1 MLKKVLKG
9 GTQRVDSD
17 DGDGVDGGDG
27 DDDDVNDGDNGGYGD
42 GHDGALPSFRPTG
55 GGGASQSSQP
65 AIKELKST
73 NNNDQ

>member
-17 DGDGVDGGDG
+17 GGDGVDGVDGGDG
-27 DDDDVNDGDNGGYGD
+27 DDYDVNDGDNGGYGD

-55 GGGASQSSQP
+55 GDGASQSSQP
-65 AIKELKST
+65 AIKEL
-73 NNNDQ
+73 

>member
-9 GTQRVDSD
+9 GTQRVESD

-55 GGGASQSSQP
+55 GDGAAQSSQP
-65 AIKELKST
+65 AIKEL
-73 NNNDQ
+73 